1 MANILAVG
9 NLVLDTILITDHFP
23 EEDEELRA
31 DRRLRQ
37 PGGNAANSLYV
48 LSQLGHQT
56 SLVTTLAADQEAR
69 LLTQALQQRGI
80 DLSHIQRKLKGATP
94 SSYILLNQQGGSR
107 TIVHYR
113 DLPEVDFEH
122 FAKIEIEAYDWL
134 HFEGRN
140 VPELKGMLNI
150 ARTFCPDT
158 PRSLELEKPREG
170 IEALLNQ
177 VNVLFTGKHYA
188 QAKGHADAPECIQS
202 LRELAPQTLIICTWG
217 EAGAWWQAPDGALK
231 HVPAQKVRVKDTLG
245 AGDTFLAGVI
255 HKLLASAAP
264 GEAVRYGSE
273 LAARKCRQHG
283 LDNLLAPLAD
293 DLPLAKAEDISA
305 AKATIAKVPGRDTS
319 VILIRDKDADTIKA
333 YVNNC
338 PHQQVPLNEAYK
350 VDVNPFAKTLKCSV
364 HDAWFKVEDG
374 ECVDGPCLGD
384 HLQPFPIR
392 IDEAG
397 NIFAAI
403 DD

>member
-1 MANILAVG
+1 MANILATG
-9 NLVLDTILITDHFP
+9 NLVLDTILITDRFP
-23 EEDEELRA
+23 REDEELRA
-31 DRRLRQ
+31 ENRLRQ

-69 LLTQALQQRGI
+69 LLTQVLQQRGI

-94 SSYILLNQQGGSR
+94 SSYILLNQENGSR

-150 ARTFCPDT
+150 TRTFCPDI
-158 PRSLELEKPREG
+158 PVSLELEKPRNG
-170 IEALLNQ
+170 IEALLDK
-177 VNVLFTGKHYA
+177 VNVLFTGQHYA
-188 QAKGHADAPECIQS
+188 QAKGYPDAPGCIEA
-202 LRELAPQTLIICTWG
+202 LRTHAPQALIICTWG
-217 EAGAWWQAPDGALK
+217 DAGAWWQPADGVIE
-231 HVPAQKVRVKDTLG
+231 HIPAQKVRVKDTLG

-255 HKLLASAAP
+255 HKLLQQATPA
-264 GEAVRYGSE
+264 EAVRYGTE

-293 DLPLAKAEDISA
+293 DLPLAKLEDVSA
-305 AKATIAKVPGRDTS
+305 AKATIAQVPGRDMT
-319 VILIRDKDADTIKA
+319 VILIRDKDTDAIKA

-350 VDVNPFAKTLKCSV
+350 VDVNPFTKTLKCSV

-374 ECVDGPCLGD
+374 ECVEGPCQGD

-397 NIFAAI
+397 NIYAAI

>member
-9 NLVLDTILITDHFP
+9 NLVLDTVLITDRFP
-23 EEDEELRA
+23 QEDEELRA
-31 DRRLRQ
+31 QTRLRQ

-48 LSQLGHQT
+48 LAQLGHAT

-69 LLTQALQQRGI
+69 LLTRALEQRGI
-80 DLSHIQRKLKGATP
+80 DLGHAQRKLKGATP

-122 FAKIEIEAYDWL
+122 FARIEIEAYDWL

-140 VPELKGMLNI
+140 VDELKGMLNI
-150 ARTFCPDT
+150 ARTFCPDL
-158 PRSLELEKPREG
+158 PLSLELEKPRDG
-170 IEALLNQ
+170 IETLLDQ
-177 VNVLFTGKHYA
+177 VNVLFTGRHYA
-188 QAKGHADAPECIQS
+188 QAKGFPDAPSCIEA
-202 LRELAPQTLIICTWG
+202 LRAHAPRALIICTWG
-217 EAGAWWQAPDGALK
+217 DEGAWWQAAGGAIE
-231 HVPAQKVRVKDTLG
+231 HVPAQSVRVRDTLG

-255 HKLLASAAP
+255 HSLLEQAAP
-264 GEAVRYGSE
+264 AEAVRYGSE

-293 DLPLAKAEDISA
+293 DLPLAKLEDVSG
-305 AKATIAKVPGRDTS
+305 AKATIAQVPGRPTS
-319 VILIRDKDADTIKA
+319 VILIRDGETVKA

-364 HDAWFKVEDG
+364 HDAWFKIADG
-374 ECVDGPCLGD
+374 ECVEGPCLGD
-384 HLQPFPIR
+384 HLTPFPIR

-397 NIFAAI
+397 NIYADL